1 MSTNDDEPGGT
12 SAEKPSREEHKAATK
27 KQREDTRSRKR
38 EHAVARRMHI
48 DRKPR
53 RGRGKQKTQ
62 RDLPV
67 KQFNFVAFD
76 DQGQSVKGVEKA
88 ISAGAAHMA
97 LLRRGLQPV
106 EVTEKRSILR
116 FEITKKMVPRKEVM
130 NFSRQLSVFIRAG
143 VPIMES
149 LEVILEETTGKMMRI
164 VIADMIDSLRNGDTF
179 AAAAA
184 LHPEAFPNYYVG
196 ILESAELTGNLDQ
209 VLNQLAD
216 YMDRDLKARAKVT
229 SALIYPAVVAVLS
242 VFVVIVLTVFV
253 LPRFVVFFKSLNAKL
268 PLVTRMLLNFS
279 GYLTRWW
286 FLVLGAI
293 ILLVASF
300 VTMRRTSNGRAI
312 LDSWILRIPVIGDIT
327 QTSILER
334 TMRILASMLHAGVD
348 MPRSMAVMA
357 ESANNS
363 VYRTA
368 IEHIRDEMMEGQGL
382 ATPLA
387 RTGLFPGAARQM
399 LRVGEETGT
408 LDQQLEV
415 AAAYYGRELETKVD
429 HATSLF
435 EPAIIIAMGVVVG
448 FVAIALISAMYGIY
462 NQVQVR

>member
-1 MSTNDDEPGGT
+1 MSAAEPDQRASQKRAAKDQRDERR
-12 SAEKPSREEHKAATK
+12 A
-27 KQREDTRSRKR
+27 RKR
-38 EHAVARRMHI
+38 EAVIAKRSSKDRQR
-48 DRKPR
+48 RKPT
-53 RGRGKQKTQ
+53 KNH
-62 RDLPV
+62 DLPI
-67 KQFNFVAFD
+67 KQFSFVALD
-76 DQGQSVKGVEKA
+76 DQGKATRGVEKA
-88 ISAGAAHMA
+88 PTAGAAHLA

-106 EVTEKRSILR
+106 ELSERRSILK

-149 LEVILEETTGKMMRI
+149 LEVILEETTGKMMR
-164 VIADMIDSLRNGDTF
+164 VVVTDMIDALRNGDTF

-184 LHPEAFPNYYVG
+184 SHPEAFPNYYVG
-196 ILESAELTGNLDQ
+196 ILESAELTGNLDA

-216 YMDRDLKARAKVT
+216 YMDRDLKARSKIT

-242 VFVVIVLTVFV
+242 IVVVVILTVFV

-268 PLVTRMLLNFS
+268 PLVTRLMLDMS

-286 FLVLGAI
+286 FVLVGGAVI
-293 ILLVASF
+293 LVALF
-300 VTMRRTSNGRAI
+300 LTMRRTKNGRAI
-312 LDSWILRIPVIGDIT
+312 LDSWLLRIPVIGDIT

-334 TMRILASMLHAGVD
+334 TLRILASMLRAGVD

-415 AAAYYGRELETKVD
+415 AATYYGRELETKVD

-435 EPAIIIAMGVVVG
+435 EPAIIIVMGVVVG

-462 NQVQVR
+462 NQVQIH